1 MSKPIIGILTW
12 REGTRFE
19 EPGYMRRLV
28 QEGGDLDAMI
38 YVFAYQDVN
47 LKQRKIRGFFP
58 SEKGG
63 WKSRLFPWP
72 DVVIDRCRKG
82 VEGYKNLRRQ
92 KELFTYANSTYTNKW
107 TATQLFSREENL
119 KRWIPK
125 TMAYSSANLNTMLK
139 EYPLL
144 YIKPGNGTGG
154 RSILKIERT
163 EKGFHLLGRAR
174 NLVKKSAHFSSAA
187 TLMSWLN
194 RWVDQEKIRNGHFMI
209 QQGLD
214 LSLVPERVADTRL
227 LIQKDENGDWSITGL
242 GIRVGPKGSPTSNLH
257 GGGRPIPFKKVI
269 TDRFGEEKAVS
280 ILAECQELAHEVV
293 KTIETYF
300 GSMMEFGLDI
310 GIDIDGQVWLIEV
323 NPKPGREIF
332 KEMGQLQL
340 YKQSIKRPLQYAL
353 HLVQAKNNPEKKEE
367 PFIHVSSN
375 AVPPA
380 HPHKLGL
387 SE

>member
-28 QEGGDLDAMI
+28 QEGLELGAI
-38 YVFAYQDVN
+38 TYVFAYQDVD

-58 SEKGG
+58 SDQGR
-63 WKSRLFPWP
+63 WHSRLFPWP

-107 TATQLFSREENL
+107 TATQLFSSEENL

-125 TMAYSSANLNTMLK
+125 TMAYSPANLTIMMK

-163 EKGFHLLGRAR
+163 AKGFHLLGRAR
-174 NLVKKSAHFSSAA
+174 NLVKKSAYFKSAA
-187 TLMSWLN
+187 TLISWLN
-194 RWVDQEKIRNGHFMI
+194 RWVDQEKIRNGQFMI

-227 LIQKDENGDWSITGL
+227 LIQKDEKGEWSITGL
-242 GIRVGPKGSPTSNLH
+242 GVRVGPKGSPTSNLH
-257 GGGRPIPFKKVI
+257 GGGRPAPFTKVI
-269 TDRFGEEKAVS
+269 TDRFGKEKAES
-280 ILAECQELAHEVV
+280 ILAECHELAHEVV
-293 KTIETYF
+293 DTIESYF

-310 GIDIDGQVWLIEV
+310 GIDVAGQVWLIEV

-332 KEMGQLQL
+332 KELGQFQL
-340 YKQSIKRPLQYAL
+340 YKQSIQRPLQYAL
-353 HLVQAKNNPEKKEE
+353 HLVQGKNNPVKNES
-367 PFIHVSSN
+367 PFLHVNNSEIPSPQ
-375 AVPPA
+375 PPS
-380 HPHKLGL
+380 HL
-387 SE
+387 

>member
-1 MSKPIIGILTW
+1 MSKPVIGILTW

-28 QEGGDLDAMI
+28 QEGLDLGAI
-38 YVFAYQDVN
+38 TYIFAYQDVD
-47 LKQRKIRGFFP
+47 LKQRRIRGFIP

-63 WKSRLFPWP
+63 WRTRVFPWP

-107 TATQLFSREENL
+107 TATQLFLREENL
-119 KRWIPK
+119 KKWIPK
-125 TMAYSSANLNTMLK
+125 TIAYSPTNLSTMLK
-139 EYPLL
+139 EFPLL

-163 EKGFHLLGRAR
+163 DQGFKLLGRAR
-174 NLVKKSAHFSSAA
+174 NLVKKSAYFKTAA
-187 TLMSWLN
+187 PLISWLN
-194 RWVDQEKIRNGHFMI
+194 RWVDQEKIRNGQFMI

-214 LSLVPERVADTRL
+214 LSLVPDRVADTRL
-227 LIQKDENGDWSITGL
+227 LIQKDENGEWNITGL
-242 GIRVGPKGSPTSNLH
+242 GVRIGPKGSPTSNLH
-257 GGGRPIPFKKVI
+257 GGGRPVPFKKVI
-269 TDRFGEEKAVS
+269 TERFGKEKAAS

-310 GIDIDGQVWLIEV
+310 GIDVDGNVWLIEV

-332 KEMGQLQL
+332 KELGQLQL
-340 YKQSIKRPLQYAL
+340 YRQSIQRPLQYAL
-353 HLVQAKNNPEKKEE
+353 HLVKAKNNPEKLEDQ
-367 PFIHVSSN
+367 FLHVSKSEEKQ
-375 AVPPA
+375 AG
-380 HPHKLGL
+380 PHLNT
-387 SE
+387 